1 MSELVSIIIPT
12 FNRVDKL
19 KKAIFSILNQKYN
32 NWELIIVD
40 NESSDGTKEMIKNYK
55 DSRIRFYS
63 VNNKG
68 VIGYSRNFG
77 VKKSYGMYL
86 AFLDSDDWWEK
97 EKLSICIGLM
107 KKQDKDICY
116 HNCYLIS
123 NFNKKKTRCRKLL
136 SNNFFDLIKNGN
148 TIVTSSVILKKELFL
163 KIGGFSE
170 KKNIIGWEDYHLW
183 LMLAKKK
190 NNFLFISA
198 YLGNC
203 SIGGDNFDNPK
214 RVIYNIENIKK
225 FFINNLNLDTKNI
238 WWISYA
244 QAKANFQ
251 LGYYDVSLD
260 LFRKSLLISSLF
272 LSKFKSLYF
281 ITLIIYISF
290 KNYLIKKKS

>member
-1 MSELVSIIIPT
+1 MSELVSIIVPT
-12 FNRVDKL
+12 FNRADKIQN
-19 KKAIFSILNQKYN
+19 AISSVINQKYN

-40 NESSDGTKEMIKNYK
+40 NESLDGTKEMIKNYK

-63 VNNKG
+63 ISNNG

-77 VKKSYGMYL
+77 VEKSNGRYL
-86 AFLDSDDWWEK
+86 AFLDSDDFWEN

-107 KKQDKDICY
+107 EKKNKDICY

-123 NFNKKKTRCRKLL
+123 NNEKKKTRCRKLL

-170 KKNIIGWEDYHLW
+170 KKNMIGWEDYHLW
-183 LMLAKKK
+183 LMLAKQKY
-190 NNFLFISA
+190 NFLFVNS
-198 YLGNC
+198 YLGSC
-203 SIGGDNFDNPK
+203 RIGEDNFDNPK
-214 RVIYNIENIKK
+214 RVIYNLENIEN
-225 FFINNLNLDTKNI
+225 FFINNLNLNTKDI
-238 WWISYA
+238 WWIPYA

-251 LGYYDVSLD
+251 LGYYDISFD

-272 LSKFKSLYF
+272 LSKLKSLYF